1 MNKETQKLLFK
12 SMNGQL
18 GPKESEQLAREMEK
32 DPELQQEEK
41 KMQRM
46 QQLLAGQ
53 NYSFGYFF
61 TEKVMNRINM
71 EQQKALPGIML
82 AFQRIALPGLVAAI
96 IIFLFA
102 VMGGSLS
109 LDSLMGLDN
118 LSTEYLSDFMLYNY

>member
-1 MNKETQKLLFK
+1 MNKEAKKLLFK
-12 SMNGQL
+12 SLNGQL
-18 GPKESEQLAREMEK
+18 DPKESEQLARELEK
-32 DPELQQEEK
+32 YPELQQEQK

-53 NYSFGYFF
+53 NYSLGYFF
-61 TEKVMNRINM
+61 TEKVMNRIDM
-71 EQQKALPGIML
+71 EQQRTLPGITL

-118 LSTEYLSDFMLYNY
+118 LSPEYLSDFMLYNY